1 MYTKGKQPYEGMR
14 GDEVVAFVEKGMYI
28 TEPIIVVGRK
38 YRKYV
43 ADYALDQYLR
53 FHIQIT
59 GKRLPLP
66 TEANFEV
73 RNIIE
78 CCWEYSP
85 DLRPQF
91 SELLK
96 FFSENPAEYSN
107 LKELLTNQ
115 DLGQLG
121 R

>member
-1 MYTKGKQPYEGMR
+1 MGQCKIEFYLYII
-14 GDEVVAFVEKGMYI
+14 DELPDVLFYF
-28 TEPIIVVGRK
+28 
-38 YRKYV
+38 
-43 ADYALDQYLR
+43 DCNL
-53 FHIQIT
+53 

>member
-1 MYTKGKQPYEGMR
+1 M
-14 GDEVVAFVEKGMYI
+14 
-28 TEPIIVVGRK
+28 
-38 YRKYV
+38 
-43 ADYALDQYLR
+43 
-53 FHIQIT
+53 
-59 GKRLPLP
+59 PLP

-121 R
+121 RWEFDTKENLISTTMSQIDWIWVQIQKFVFEGSFIYTVFAFWVFFAA

>member
-14 GDEVVAFVEKGMYI
+14 GDEVVTFVENGKYTFTYQGPEGLMFLFSTI
-28 TEPIIVVGRK
+28 LIHIIYVILIAGR
-38 YRKYV
+38 
-43 ADYALDQYLR
+43 
-53 FHIQIT
+53 
-59 GKRLPLP
+59 RLSLP

-73 RNIIE
+73 QNIIK

-85 DLRPQF
+85 DLRPKF

-121 R
+121 I

>member
-14 GDEVVAFVEKGMYI
+14 GDEVVAFVEKGKFLVHEYN
-28 TEPIIVVGRK
+28 IVRI
-38 YRKYV
+38 RCI
-43 ADYALDQYLR
+43 
-53 FHIQIT
+53 HIFLLSIYSLHLSI